1 MTRIV
6 LLSFLLTL
14 LVACSDDDINI
25 HEVIPIKR
33 TIIVYMAANNDLS
46 GDALVDLE
54 EMQRGYTETGANLVV
69 LADVAGEAPYLLRID
84 ETGGQKI
91 KTYPEFNSAD
101 AAKMKSMLSEIIQM
115 YPADH
120 YGLILWSHG
129 TSWLPAGLQLKSFGE
144 DGGRQMD
151 IIDLTAALPLRFD
164 FILFDACLMGAV
176 EVAYE
181 LKDKT
186 DALIAS
192 STETIYKG
200 FPYDLIIPELLASE
214 VNLTRVA
221 QKYFDY
227 YNGQQGAYR
236 SATISVTDT
245 YGLDALA
252 EATALVIGD
261 TPFDMTNFDRT
272 AVQRLD
278 VYDEQ
283 YVFDF
288 LDFTAKAFSQVN
300 LVALRE
306 QLNKT
311 ATYKAHTPRFIEEYD
326 ISTYCGLSCYIPHP
340 QRNDLNTYY
349 QQLKWCKAAGFSQLF
364 KP

>member
-1 MTRIV
+1 MKYDVIFLVIFLIV
-6 LLSFLLTL
+6 FVGCNKEADLPDFT
-14 LVACSDDDINI
+14 VN
-25 HEVIPIKR
+25 R
-33 TIIVYMAANNDLS
+33 TVIVYMAADNDLS

-54 EMQRGYTETGANLVV
+54 EMQRGYTETGVTLVV
-69 LADVAGEAPYLLRID
+69 LADVAGEVPYLLRID

-91 KTYPEFNSAD
+91 KIYPEFNSVD
-101 AAKMKSMLSEIIQM
+101 AKVLAEVIREIIDL
-115 YPADH
+115 YPAQE

-129 TSWLPAGLQLKSFGE
+129 TSWLPAGLRLKSFGE

-151 IIDLTAALPLRFD
+151 IIDLAAALPLRFD

-186 DALIAS
+186 DCLIAS
-192 STETIYKG
+192 STETIYEG
-200 FPYDLIIPELLASE
+200 FPYDLIIPELLAPE

-227 YNGQQGAYR
+227 YDGLRGAYR

-261 TPFDMTNFDRT
+261 TPFNMANFDRT

-278 VYDEQ
+278 VYNEQ

-288 LDFTAKAFSQVN
+288 LDFTAKAFPQAN
-300 LVALRE
+300 LMALRE

-311 ATYKAHTPRFIEEYD
+311 VTYKAHTPRFIEEYD
-326 ISTYCGLSCYIPHP
+326 INTYCGLSCYIPHP

>member
-1 MTRIV
+1 MKYCILFWV
-6 LLSFLLTL
+6 IFLLF
-14 LVACSDDDINI
+14 LVGCDKEAGLSDFTVN
-25 HEVIPIKR
+25 R
-33 TIIVYMAANNDLS
+33 TVIVYMAADNDLS

-54 EMQRGYTETGANLVV
+54 EMQRGYTATGANLIV
-69 LADVAGEAPYLLRID
+69 LVDVAGEAPYLLQID
-84 ETGGQKI
+84 ETGRQTV
-91 KTYPEFNSAD
+91 KTYLEFNSAD
-101 AAKMKSMLSEIIQM
+101 ALKMKSVLGEIINM
-115 YPADH
+115 YPAGN
-120 YGLILWSHG
+120 YGLVLWSHG
-129 TSWLPAGLQLKSFGE
+129 TSWLPAGVQLKSFAE

-151 IIDLTAALPLRFD
+151 IIDLAAALPLRFD

-186 DALIAS
+186 DFLIAS

-200 FPYDLIIPELLASE
+200 FPYDLIISELLAPE
-214 VNLTRVA
+214 VNLIQVA

-227 YNGQQGAYR
+227 YDEQQGAYR

-245 YGLDALA
+245 RRLDALA

-261 TPFDMTNFDRT
+261 TPFNMANFDRT

-278 VYDEQ
+278 VYNEQ

-288 LDFTAKAFSQVN
+288 LDFTTKAFPQTN
-300 LVALRE
+300 LIALRE
-306 QLNKT
+306 QINKT
-311 ATYKAHTPRFIEEYD
+311 VIYKAHTPRFIEEYD

-349 QQLKWCKAAGFSQLF
+349 QQLKWCRAAGFSQLF

>member
-1 MTRIV
+1 MIFILFLAGCDKDKEAGLPDVTVTRTV
-6 LLSFLLTL
+6 
-14 LVACSDDDINI
+14 
-25 HEVIPIKR
+25 
-33 TIIVYMAANNDLS
+33 IVYMAGDNDLS

-54 EMQRGYTETGANLVV
+54 EMRRGYTATGANLVV
-69 LADVAGEAPYLLRID
+69 LADVAGEAPYLLQID
-84 ETGGQKI
+84 EAGGQKI

-101 AAKMKSMLSEIIQM
+101 AAKMGSVLGEIINM
-115 YPADH
+115 YPAGH
-120 YGLILWSHG
+120 YGLVLWSHG
-129 TSWLPAGLQLKSFGE
+129 TSWLPAGVQLKSFVE

-151 IIDLTAALPLRFD
+151 IIDLATALPLRFD

-186 DALIAS
+186 DVLIAS

-200 FPYDLIIPELLASE
+200 FPYDLIMPELLAPE

-221 QKYFDY
+221 QKYFNY
-227 YNGQQGAYR
+227 YDGQRGAYR
-236 SATISVTDT
+236 SATISVTNT
-245 YGLDALA
+245 HELDALA
-252 EATALVIGD
+252 EATALVIGS
-261 TPFDMTNFDRT
+261 TPFDMANFDRT

-278 VYDEQ
+278 VYEEQ

-288 LDFTAKAFSQVN
+288 LDFTAKAFPQAD
-300 LVALRE
+300 LIALRE

-311 ATYKAHTPRFIEEYD
+311 VIYKAHTPRFIEEYD
-326 ISTYCGLSCYIPHP
+326 ISAYCGLSCYIPHP

>member
-1 MTRIV
+1 M
-6 LLSFLLTL
+6 
-14 LVACSDDDINI
+14 VAD
-25 HEVIPIKR
+25 
-33 TIIVYMAANNDLS
+33 NDLS

-54 EMQRGYTETGANLVV
+54 EMRRGYTETGVNLVV

-101 AAKMKSMLSEIIQM
+101 AVKMQSVLNEIIKI
-115 YPADH
+115 YPAGH
-120 YGLILWSHG
+120 YGLVLWSHG
-129 TSWLPAGLQLKSFGE
+129 TSWLPAGIALRSFGKDSGKE
-144 DGGRQMD
+144 MNIPGLAG
-151 IIDLTAALPLRFD
+151 ALPVKFD

-186 DALIAS
+186 DFLIAS
-192 STETIYKG
+192 STETIYSG
-200 FPYDLIIPELLASE
+200 FPYDQIIPELLAPE
-214 VNLTRVA
+214 VNPAQVA

-227 YNGQQGAYR
+227 YDKQQGAYR

-245 YGLDALA
+245 HELEALA
-252 EATALVIGD
+252 EISALVIGD
-261 TPFDMTNFDRT
+261 NPFNMTDFNRT

-278 VYDEQ
+278 VYVEQ

-288 LDFTAKAFSQVN
+288 LDFTAKAFPQADQT
-300 LVALRE
+300 ALRE
-306 QLNKT
+306 QVNKT
-311 ATYKAHTPRFIEEYD
+311 VTYKAHTPRFIEEYD

-340 QRNDLNTYY
+340 QRNDLNAYY
-349 QQLKWCKAAGFSQLF
+349 QQLKWCKAAGFSKLF

>member
-1 MTRIV
+1 
-6 LLSFLLTL
+6 
-14 LVACSDDDINI
+14 
-25 HEVIPIKR
+25 
-33 TIIVYMAANNDLS
+33 
-46 GDALVDLE
+46 
-54 EMQRGYTETGANLVV
+54 V
-69 LADVAGEAPYLLRID
+69 LADVAGEAPYLLQID
-84 ETGGQKI
+84 ETGGKKI
-91 KTYPEFNSAD
+91 KIYPEFNSAD
-101 AAKMKSMLSEIIQM
+101 AAKMQSVLDEIIDM
-115 YPADH
+115 YPAKV

-151 IIDLTAALPLRFD
+151 IIDLAAALPLRFD

-186 DALIAS
+186 DCLIAS
-192 STETIYKG
+192 STETIYEG
-200 FPYDLIIPELLASE
+200 FPYDLIIPELLAPE
-214 VNLTRVA
+214 ANLTRVA

-227 YNGQQGAYR
+227 YDGQQGAYR
-236 SATISVTDT
+236 SATISVMDT
-245 YGLDALA
+245 RGLDALA

-261 TPFDMTNFDRT
+261 TPFNMANFDRT
-272 AVQRLD
+272 TVQRLD
-278 VYDEQ
+278 VYNEQ

-288 LDFTAKAFSQVN
+288 GDFITKAFPPADAAALQVE
-300 LVALRE
+300 LA
-306 QLNKT
+306 
-311 ATYKAHTPRFIEEYD
+311 ATVLYKAHTPRFIEEYD

>member
-1 MTRIV
+1 MYRIYFLV
-6 LLSFLLTL
+6 IFLLF
-14 LVACSDDDINI
+14 LVGCDKEAELPDFTVN
-25 HEVIPIKR
+25 R
-33 TIIVYMAANNDLS
+33 TVIVYLAADNDLS

-54 EMQRGYTETGANLVV
+54 EMQCGYTETGANLIV
-69 LADVAGEAPYLLRID
+69 LVDVADEVPYLLRID
-84 ETGGQKI
+84 ESGGQKI
-91 KTYPEFNSAD
+91 KTYSEFNSAD
-101 AAKMKSMLSEIIQM
+101 AVKMKSVLGEIINI
-115 YPADH
+115 YPAGH
-120 YGLILWSHG
+120 YGLVLWSHG
-129 TSWLPAGLQLKSFGE
+129 TSWLPAGVQLKSFVE

-151 IIDLTAALPLRFD
+151 IVDLAAALPLRFD

-186 DALIAS
+186 DFLIAS

-200 FPYDLIIPELLASE
+200 FPYDLIIPELLTPE
-214 VNLTRVA
+214 VNLARVA

-227 YNGQQGAYR
+227 YDEQHGAYR

-245 YGLDALA
+245 HELDALA
-252 EATALVIGD
+252 EATALVIGG
-261 TPFDMTNFDRT
+261 TPFNMANFNRT

-278 VYDEQ
+278 VYNEQ

-288 LDFTAKAFSQVN
+288 LDFTAKAFPQAD
-300 LVALRE
+300 LMALRE
-306 QLNKT
+306 QVNKT
-311 ATYKAHTPRFIEEYD
+311 VIYKAHTPRFIEEYD

-349 QQLKWCKAAGFSQLF
+349 QQLKWCKASGFSQLF